1 MRALV
6 CPRFGDPS
14 VVTLQEWPETA
25 PGRGEVRVL
34 IHAAGVNYPDVLSI
48 AGTYPVKSEPPF
60 VPGIEGAGEVLD
72 CGPEVDGVRPGDRV
86 CWQDN
91 TVKGGFAEQV
101 TLPAIRLSKLP
112 DELDYVRAAS
122 VPTVYG
128 TALFALDHRAQ
139 LRPGE
144 VLVVHGASG
153 GVGLAAV
160 QVGKMMGAT
169 VIGTGGDDEKL
180 KVVRENGADHVI
192 NYRTESIRDRVL
204 ELTDGRGADVYVDP
218 VGGDLFDASMRA
230 IARYGRILVIGFT
243 SGRFAVARTNILLV
257 KGASV
262 IGASYG
268 RYLDHEP
275 EQARAAMGKLLGWI
289 VEGRLRPHVHETFP
303 LSRGVEALQ
312 GVVDRRV
319 VGKYVLLNQQR

>member
-6 CPRFGDPS
+6 CPHFGDPS
-14 VVTLQEWPETA
+14 VVTLQEWPEKA
-25 PGRGEVRVL
+25 PEMGEVRILV
-34 IHAAGVNYPDVLSI
+34 HAAGVNYPDVLSI
-48 AGTYPVKSEPPF
+48 QGTYPVKSEPPF
-60 VPGIEGAGEVLD
+60 VPGIEGAGEVLE
-72 CGPEVDGVRPGDRV
+72 CGQEVDRVRPGDRV

-101 TLPAIRLSKLP
+101 TLPATRLSKIP
-112 DELDYVRAAS
+112 DELDYAWAAS

-128 TALFALDHRAQ
+128 TAYFALDHRGQ
-139 LRPGE
+139 LKPGE

-160 QVGKMMGAT
+160 QVGKMMGAV

-180 KVVRENGADHVI
+180 RIVRENGADHVI
-192 NYRTESIRDRVL
+192 NYRTEQVRDRVL
-204 ELTDGRGADVYVDP
+204 ELTGGRGADVYCDP

-230 IARYGRILVIGFT
+230 IARYGRILIIGFT

-268 RYLDHEP
+268 RYLDLEP
-275 EQARAAMGKLLGWI
+275 EEARAAMDKLLRWI
-289 VEGRLRPHVHETFP
+289 VEGRLKPRVHETFP

-312 GVVDRRV
+312 GVVERKV
-319 VGKYVLLNQQR
+319 IGKYVLLNQQR